1 MMFEISISID
11 VSDMEK
17 AVLFY
22 TKALDCTELR
32 VGESTTKL
40 KAQNAN
46 IFLLK
51 NESGTNPLIKETSSR
66 NYERH
71 WTPVHLDFNVTE
83 IEKTASLVKKYG
95 GVIEGVE
102 SGDWGTVEFCADPFG
117 NGFCLCQI
125 ND

>member
-1 MMFEISISID
+1 MTEISISID
-11 VSDMEK
+11 VSDMGK

-22 TKALDCTELR
+22 TKALGCTELR
-32 VGESTTKL
+32 AGEDTTKL
-40 KAQNAN
+40 KAENVS
-46 IFLLK
+46 IFLLQK
-51 NESGTNPLIKETSSR
+51 ESGSNPLINGTSSR

-83 IEKTASLVKKYG
+83 IEKIASLVKEYG
-95 GVIEGVE
+95 GVIEGAE

-125 ND
+125 KN